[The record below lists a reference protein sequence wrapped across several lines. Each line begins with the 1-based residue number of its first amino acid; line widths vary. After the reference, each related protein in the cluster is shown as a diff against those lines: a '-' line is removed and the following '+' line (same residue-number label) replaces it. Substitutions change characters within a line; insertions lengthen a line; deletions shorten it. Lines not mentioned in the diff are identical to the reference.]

1 MLSNSHEVMEGFVSP
16 DEQNLT
22 EVPRLLNEGKVVVLK
37 QIYGNSMLPYIRG
50 GVDSVRLRKPEGV
63 KVGDIVL
70 AVFGGRPIVHRVIA
84 INGTKVTLMGDGNLK
99 GTEKGDLSEVLGV
112 VDQIISPSGRCRKPG
127 NGRLWRRLLPVRKCL
142 LKVYRK
148 WNKIFA

>member
-1 MLSNSHEVMEGFVSP
+1 MREEAFSP
-16 DEQNLT
+16 DEQNLAQVT
-22 EVPRLLNEGKVVVLK
+22 HLLDEGKVVVLK
-37 QIYGNSMLPYIRG
+37 QIYGNSMLPFIRG

-99 GTEKGDLSEVLGV
+99 GTEKGNLSEVLGV
-112 VDQIISPSGRCRKPG
+112 VDQIISPSGRSRRPT
-127 NGRLWRRLLPVRKCL
+127 NGKLWHRLLPMRKYL

>member
-1 MLSNSHEVMEGFVSP
+1 MSEGFVSP
-16 DEQNLT
+16 DEQSLAQVT
-22 EVPRLLNEGKVVVLK
+22 HLLDEGKVVVLK
-37 QIYGNSMLPYIRG
+37 QIYGNSMLPFIRG

-99 GTEKGDLSEVLGV
+99 GTEKGNLSEVLGI

-127 NGRLWRRLLPVRKCL
+127 NGRLWRRLLPVRKYL

>member
-1 MLSNSHEVMEGFVSP
+1 MSEGFVSP
-16 DEQNLT
+16 DEQSLAQVT
-22 EVPRLLNEGKVVVLK
+22 HLLDEGKVVVLK
-37 QIYGNSMLPYIRG
+37 QIYGNSMLPFIRG

-99 GTEKGDLSEVLGV
+99 GTEKGNLSEVLGV

-127 NGRLWRRLLPVRKCL
+127 NGRLWRRLLPVRKYL

>member
-1 MLSNSHEVMEGFVSP
+1 MEGFVSP
-16 DEQNLT
+16 DDQNLAQ
-22 EVPRLLNEGKVVVLK
+22 VPRLLEEGKVVVLK
-37 QIYGNSMLPYIRG
+37 KLNGNSMLPFIRG
-50 GVDSVRLRKPEGV
+50 GKDSVILRKPEGI

-84 INGTKVTLMGDGNLK
+84 INGTKVTLMGDGNLQ
-99 GTEKGDLSEVLGV
+99 GTEKGDLSEVLGI
-112 VDQIISPSGRCRKPG
+112 VDQIITPSGRCHKPG
-127 NGRLWRRLLPVRKCL
+127 DGQLWRRLLPVRKYL

>member
-1 MLSNSHEVMEGFVSP
+1 MSEGFVST
-16 DEQNLT
+16 DEQSLAQVT
-22 EVPRLLNEGKVVVLK
+22 HLLDEGKVVVLK
-37 QIYGNSMLPYIRG
+37 QIYGNSMLPFIRG

-99 GTEKGDLSEVLGV
+99 GTEKGNLSEVLGI

-127 NGRLWRRLLPVRKCL
+127 KGRLWRRLLPVRKCL

>member
-1 MLSNSHEVMEGFVSP
+1 MEGFVSP
-16 DEQNLT
+16 DDQNLAQ
-22 EVPRLLNEGKVVVLK
+22 VPRLLEEGKEVVLK
-37 QIYGNSMLPYIRG
+37 ELKGNSMLPFIRG
-50 GVDSVRLRKPEGV
+50 GKDSVSLRKPEGI

-84 INGTKVTLMGDGNLK
+84 INGTKVTLMGDGNLQ
-99 GTEKGDLSEVLGV
+99 GTEKGDLSEVMGI
-112 VDQIISPSGRCRKPG
+112 VDQIITPSGRCRKPG
-127 NGRLWRRLLPVRKCL
+127 NGRMWHRLLPVRKYL

>member
-1 MLSNSHEVMEGFVSP
+1 MSEGFVST
-16 DEQNLT
+16 DEQSLAQVT
-22 EVPRLLNEGKVVVLK
+22 HLLDEGKVVVLK
-37 QIYGNSMLPYIRG
+37 QIYGNSMLPFIRG

-99 GTEKGDLSEVLGV
+99 GTEKGNLSEVLGI

-127 NGRLWRRLLPVRKCL
+127 KGRLWRRLLPVRKCL
-142 LKVYRK
+142 LKVYKK

>member
-1 MLSNSHEVMEGFVSP
+1 MEGFVSP
-16 DEQNLT
+16 DDQNLAQ
-22 EVPRLLNEGKVVVLK
+22 VPRLLEEGKEVVLK
-37 QIYGNSMLPYIRG
+37 ELKGNSMLPFIRG
-50 GVDSVRLRKPEGV
+50 GKDSVSLRKPEGI

-84 INGTKVTLMGDGNLK
+84 INGTKVTLMGDGNLQ
-99 GTEKGDLSEVLGV
+99 GTEKGDLSEVMGI
-112 VDQIISPSGRCRKPG
+112 VDQIITPSGRCRKPG
-127 NGRLWRRLLPVRKCL
+127 NGRMWRRLLPVRKYL

>member
-1 MLSNSHEVMEGFVSP
+1 MSEGFVST
-16 DEQNLT
+16 DEQSLAQVT
-22 EVPRLLNEGKVVVLK
+22 HLLDEGKVVVLK
-37 QIYGNSMLPYIRG
+37 QIYGNSMLPFIRG

-99 GTEKGDLSEVLGV
+99 GTEKGNLSEVLGV
-112 VDQIISPSGRCRKPG
+112 VDQIISPSGRCHKPG

>member
-1 MLSNSHEVMEGFVSP
+1 MREEAISP
-16 DEQNLT
+16 DAQNLAQVT
-22 EVPRLLNEGKVVVLK
+22 HLLDEGKVVVLK
-37 QIYGNSMLPYIRG
+37 QIYGNSMLPFIRG

-99 GTEKGDLSEVLGV
+99 GTEKGNLSEVLGV

-127 NGRLWRRLLPVRKCL
+127 NGRLWRRLLPVRKYL

>member
-1 MLSNSHEVMEGFVSP
+1 MEGFVSP
-16 DEQNLT
+16 DEQNLAQ
-22 EVPRLLNEGKVVVLK
+22 VLPLLDEGKVVVLK
-37 QIYGNSMLPYIRG
+37 QLKGNSMLPFIRG
-50 GVDSVRLRKPEGV
+50 EKDSVRLRKPEGV

-70 AVFGGRPIVHRVIA
+70 AVFCGRPIVHRVIA
-84 INGTKVTLMGDGNLK
+84 INGTKVTLMGDGNLE
-99 GTEKGDLSEVLGV
+99 GTEKGNLSDVLGI

-127 NGRLWRRLLPVRKCL
+127 KGRVWRRLLPVRKYL

>member
-1 MLSNSHEVMEGFVSP
+1 MEGFVSP
-16 DEQNLT
+16 DEQSLAR
-22 EVPRLLNEGKVVVLK
+22 VAHLLDEGKVVVLK
-37 QIYGNSMLPYIRG
+37 QIYGNSMLPFIRG

>member
-1 MLSNSHEVMEGFVSP
+1 MREESFSP
-16 DEQNLT
+16 DAQNLAQVT
-22 EVPRLLNEGKVVVLK
+22 HLLDEGKVVVLK
-37 QIYGNSMLPYIRG
+37 QIYGNSMLPFIRG

-99 GTEKGDLSEVLGV
+99 GTEKGNLSEVLGV

>member
-1 MLSNSHEVMEGFVSP
+1 MEGFVSP

>member
-1 MLSNSHEVMEGFVSP
+1 MSEGFVSP
-16 DEQNLT
+16 DEQSLAQVT
-22 EVPRLLNEGKVVVLK
+22 HLLDEGKVVVLK
-37 QIYGNSMLPYIRG
+37 QIYGNSMLPFIRG
-50 GVDSVRLRKPEGV
+50 GVDSVRLRKPEEV

-99 GTEKGDLSEVLGV
+99 GTEKGNLSEVLGI
-112 VDQIISPSGRCRKPG
+112 VDQIITPSGRCRKPG
-127 NGRLWRRLLPVRKCL
+127 NGRLWRRLLPVRKYL

>member
-1 MLSNSHEVMEGFVSP
+1 MREEAFSP
-16 DEQNLT
+16 DAQNLAQVT
-22 EVPRLLNEGKVVVLK
+22 HLLDEGKVVVLK
-37 QIYGNSMLPYIRG
+37 QIYGNSMLPFIRG

-99 GTEKGDLSEVLGV
+99 GTEKGNLSEVLGV
-112 VDQIISPSGRCRKPG
+112 VDQIISPSGSCRKPG
-127 NGRLWRRLLPVRKCL
+127 NGRLWRRLLPVRKYL